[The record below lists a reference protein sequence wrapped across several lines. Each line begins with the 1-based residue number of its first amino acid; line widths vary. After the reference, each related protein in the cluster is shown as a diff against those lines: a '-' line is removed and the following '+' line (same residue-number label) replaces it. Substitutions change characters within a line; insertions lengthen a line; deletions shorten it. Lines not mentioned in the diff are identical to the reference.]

1 VTENHIA
8 EAGTHKTMGNHRGA
22 RRASARGR
30 SESSAQPYAGR
41 RVAARETAP
50 ETPYAARRAEAPDLP
65 PITVELPAVTWTD
78 ATTGSLRPAVP
89 GKRRAAKASRKPV
102 LRGLP
107 SLPVMVGVAALAVS
121 AGGAL
126 TTDGTQLVGSEGP
139 PRMSA
144 PNAAT
149 GETGSDVYDALGRS
163 PVLSRDS
170 DRDALDD
177 ASEATLVQEVEL
189 QAEQRN
195 EALGEMAE
203 QAEKEAQNIN
213 LNRWS
218 LPLTSY
224 RLSATFGQAGY
235 YWSSGYHTGL
245 DFSAPTGTPIMSVA
259 NGVVTSAGYDAAY
272 GNQTIVTLDDG
283 TEIWYCHQTSY
294 AVSVGDNVVAGEV
307 IGYVGS
313 TGNTTGPHL
322 HLEVHPGGG
331 DAVDP
336 WAALVVNGVTP

>member
-1 VTENHIA
+1 
-8 EAGTHKTMGNHRGA
+8 
-22 RRASARGR
+22 
-30 SESSAQPYAGR
+30 AGR
-41 RVAARETAP
+41 RVAARESSSP
-50 ETPYAARRAEAPDLP
+50 EPQTEPAYVERRASLPDLP
-65 PITVELPAVTWTD
+65 PITVELPALTFTD
-78 ATTGSLRPAVP
+78 TTTGSLRPAVP
-89 GKRRAAKASRKPV
+89 GKRRAAKAARKPM

-107 SLPVMVGVAALAVS
+107 SLPVLVGVAALAVS

-126 TTDGTQLVGSEGP
+126 TTGGTQLVGSDLS

-149 GETGSDVYDALGRS
+149 GVTGAGVYDVLGRS

-213 LNRWS
+213 ANRWS
-218 LPLTSY
+218 LPIAAGAY
-224 RLSATFGQAGY
+224 RLSAEFGQAGS

-245 DFSAPTGTPIMSVA
+245 DFAAPSGTPIMSVA
-259 NGVVTSAGYDAAY
+259 NGVVTSVGYEGAY
-272 GNQTIVTLDDG
+272 GNQTIVTLEDG
-283 TEIWYCHQTSY
+283 TEIWYNHQTSY
-294 AVSVGDNVVAGEV
+294 AVSEGDNVVAGEV

-313 TGNTTGPHL
+313 TGNSTGPHL

-336 WAALVVNGVTP
+336 FAALVVNGVNP

>member
-1 VTENHIA
+1 
-8 EAGTHKTMGNHRGA
+8 MGNHRGA
-22 RRASARGR
+22 RRATARGR
-30 SESSAQPYAGR
+30 SETSAQPYVGR
-41 RVAARETAP
+41 RIAARETGP
-50 ETPYAARRAEAPDLP
+50 ETPYVAPRAALPELP
-65 PITVELPAVTWTD
+65 PITVELPAATFADT
-78 ATTGSLRPAVP
+78 TTGSLRPAVP
-89 GKRRAAKASRKPV
+89 GKRRAAKAARKPA

-107 SLPVMVGVAALAVS
+107 SLPVLVGVAALAVS

-126 TTDGTQLVGSEGP
+126 TTGGTQLVGSQVP

-149 GETGSDVYDALGRS
+149 GVTGSGVYDVLGRS

-213 LNRWS
+213 ANRWS
-218 LPLTSY
+218 LPIAAGVY
-224 RLSATFGQAGY
+224 RLTATFGQAGY

-245 DFSAPTGTPIMSVA
+245 DFAAPSGTPIMAVA
-259 NGVVTSAGYDAAY
+259 NGVVTSAGDEGAY
-272 GNQTIVTLDDG
+272 GNQTIVTLEDG
-283 TEIWYCHQTSY
+283 TEIWYNHQTSF
-294 AVSVGDNVVAGEV
+294 AVSEGDNVVAGQV
-307 IGYVGS
+307 IGYVGT
-313 TGNTTGPHL
+313 TGNSTGPHL

-336 WAALVVNGVTP
+336 FAALVVNGVNP